1 MAFSVVSLHGSASRN
16 NNLKLSRLFSIFL
29 PMKRL
34 LIMLALLPAAAHAQ
48 LRWQPS
54 AAHNEGLPASMRVFE
69 TKDSLDGKPF
79 HAFYL
84 EFDPADPQIEAVI
97 RTGNG
102 KRLTPAQYD
111 SIEGPSVLAV
121 INTTF
126 FSFQTNRS
134 LNIVMHNGKVIDVNP
149 KSIPNPRRTIYTT
162 RGAFGLSKRNRPDI
176 AWVYN
181 VGEKNRPYAYDVPI
195 TPEINGT
202 DTVYHQPGKKY
213 PRGAHRWKM
222 KEAAGG
228 GPVLVQNGKVH
239 VTMNEERMGGVKDFH
254 PRSAV
259 GYRADGKVILLV
271 VEGRNKGVAEGATL
285 SQLAE
290 IFTSLQC
297 VEALNLDGG
306 GSSAL
311 YVNHLNT
318 IKPSDAA
325 GQRPVP
331 AVLVIRRKG

>member
-1 MAFSVVSLHGSASRN
+1 
-16 NNLKLSRLFSIFL
+16 
-29 PMKRL
+29 MKRVLIL
-34 LIMLALLPAAAHAQ
+34 LAMLPAAAQAQ
-48 LRWQPS
+48 LSWQRS
-54 AAHNEGLPASMRVFE
+54 AAHSEGLPAGMQVFE

-79 HAFYL
+79 RAFYL
-84 EFDPADPQIEAVI
+84 EFDPADPQIETVV
-97 RTGNG
+97 RSGNG

-111 SIEGPSVLAV
+111 SLEGPSVLAV

-134 LNIVMHNGKVIDVNP
+134 LNVVVQNGKVIDVNP
-149 KSIPNPRRTIYTT
+149 KSIPNPHRTIYTT
-162 RGAFGLSKRNRPDI
+162 RGAFGLSRRNRPDV

-181 VGEKNRPYAYDVPI
+181 VGEKNTPYAYDVPV

-202 DTVYHQPGKKY
+202 DTVYRQPGKKY

-222 KEAAGG
+222 KEAVGG
-228 GPVLVQNGKVH
+228 GPVLVQDGRAH
-239 VTMNEERMGGVKDFH
+239 VTMSEERMGGVKDFH

-285 SQLAE
+285 QQLAD

>member
-1 MAFSVVSLHGSASRN
+1 
-16 NNLKLSRLFSIFL
+16 
-29 PMKRL
+29 MKRL
-34 LIMLALLPAAAHAQ
+34 LILIAMLPAAAYAQ
-48 LRWQPS
+48 LSWQPS
-54 AAHNEGLPASMRVFE
+54 AKHNEGLPAGMQVFE
-69 TKDSLDGKPF
+69 TATPLDGKPF
-79 HAFYL
+79 RAFYL
-84 EFDPADPQIEAVI
+84 EFDPADPQIEVTV

-102 KRLTPAQYD
+102 KRFTPAQYD
-111 SIEGPSVLAV
+111 SIEGPAALAV

-126 FSFQTNRS
+126 FSFKTNRS
-134 LNIVMHNGKVIDVNP
+134 VNLVIHGGKVLDVNP
-149 KSIPNPRRTIYTT
+149 KSVANANRTIYTT
-162 RGAFGLSKRNRPDI
+162 RGAFGLDRRNRPDI

-181 VGEKNRPYAYDVPI
+181 VGEKNRPYEYAVPV

-202 DTVYHQPGKKY
+202 DTVYHQPTKKY

-222 KEAAGG
+222 KEAVGG
-228 GPVLVQNGKVH
+228 GPVLVQNGKAH
-239 VTMNEERMGGVKDFH
+239 VTMNEERMGGVKNFH

-285 SQLAE
+285 EQLAK
-290 IFTSLQC
+290 IFTDLGC

-311 YVNHLNT
+311 YVNDLNT
-318 IKPSDAA
+318 IKSSDKT

-331 AVLVIRRKG
+331 AVLMIRKRK